1 MAEFV
6 VMEKD
11 AAQMNVPV
19 AKLAKFQ
26 ADGWKEIRRYSVEA
40 EPAPVVEETPPA
52 PAPIAEPA
60 HPKGRKAKAKS

>member
-1 MAEFV
+1 MADMI
-6 VMEKD
+6 VMEKG

-19 AKLAKFQ
+19 AKLAKFL
-26 ADGWKEIRRYSVEA
+26 ADGWTEIRRYTVEA
-40 EPAPVVEETPPA
+40 EPAPVVAATPPA